1 MRTLE
6 RHLLAL
12 LAVPLGSC
20 ALGPPSAAP
29 TVPAGHNFAYRVT
42 LREEV
47 NVVQVFDDGS
57 STYFQF
63 TETPENAVD
72 VRRLPDNEPLGYTV
86 DDRFLKVRGVYDA
99 LRVTVGGRSTAVIN
113 ESEPRLSSSPV
124 PTAPSTSVTVPIEE
138 VPMSATSAQSVSP
151 QPGNPFS
158 AATPHD
164 VGRIAPAPIGV
175 PESLQTMHPSLRV
188 GALKR
193 EIATLEERVRV
204 LNVQLEEAPR
214 AGAGANL
221 FLRQVGG
228 APRVVLTFPDNS
240 FEPQVD
246 EELLNG
252 LGEAARAANRIY
264 LHGHTDAYV
273 ASQSGAELAIRR
285 AVEVRK
291 LLLSRSVE
299 PERIR
304 LFYRG
309 AGSFV
314 ANNSTPEGK
323 ALNRRV
329 EIEMRKW

>member
-1 MRTLE
+1 
-6 RHLLAL
+6 
-12 LAVPLGSC
+12 
-20 ALGPPSAAP
+20 
-29 TVPAGHNFAYRVT
+29 
-42 LREEV
+42 
-47 NVVQVFDDGS
+47 
-57 STYFQF
+57 
-63 TETPENAVD
+63 
-72 VRRLPDNEPLGYTV
+72 
-86 DDRFLKVRGVYDA
+86 
-99 LRVTVGGRSTAVIN
+99 
-113 ESEPRLSSSPV
+113 
-124 PTAPSTSVTVPIEE
+124 
-138 VPMSATSAQSVSP
+138 MSASFAQSVPP
-151 QPGNPFS
+151 QPGNPFT
-158 AATPHD
+158 APTAPD
-164 VGRIAPAPIGV
+164 GRRIETAPVGV

-188 GALKR
+188 AALKR

-204 LNVQLEEAPR
+204 LNVQLEEAHR

-240 FEPQVD
+240 FDAEVD
-246 EELLNG
+246 EELLDG

-291 LLLSRSVE
+291 LLLSRNVE

-309 AGSFV
+309 AGNFV